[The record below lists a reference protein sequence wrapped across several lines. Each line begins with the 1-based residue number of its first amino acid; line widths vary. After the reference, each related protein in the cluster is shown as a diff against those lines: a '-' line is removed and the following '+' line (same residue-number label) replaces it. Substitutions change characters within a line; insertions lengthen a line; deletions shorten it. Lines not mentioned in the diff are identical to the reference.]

1 MKRRVALSFVPFFL
15 CGFLFVADIVT
26 AQTIAYRQTNL
37 ASNLSNVANNVTPG
51 LVDPWGIAFLSGQ
64 PFFLADNKVGRV
76 TAHDAS
82 GVGVRPGS
90 FTVPNSAGTGFD
102 TPTGIVADQNSFFGS
117 SSLVKPFLLVT
128 DQGTI
133 FAWGPDARGDLPQHA
148 TLVIN
153 NSARNAVYKGVA
165 ILDSSLTAPAW
176 QSPIST
182 ADSSTLLFLDSLQW
196 RFRVR
201 LRT

>member
-1 MKRRVALSFVPFFL
+1 
-15 CGFLFVADIVT
+15 
-26 AQTIAYRQTNL
+26 
-37 ASNLSNVANNVTPG
+37 VANNVTPG

-117 SSLVKPFLLVT
+117 SSLVKPFILVT

-133 FAWGPDARGDLPQHA
+133 FTWGPDARGDLPQHA

-153 NSARNAVYKGVA
+153 NSATNAVYKGVA

>member
-1 MKRRVALSFVPFFL
+1 MKRRVALYFVPFFL

-26 AQTIAYRQTNL
+26 AQTIASWQTNL
-37 ASNLSNVANNVTPG
+37 ASNLSNVADNVTPG

-82 GVGVRPGS
+82 GVGVRAGS

-117 SSLVKPFLLVT
+117 SSLVKRFILVT

-133 FAWGPDARGDLPQHA
+133 FTWGR
-148 TLVIN
+148 TLE
-153 NSARNAVYKGVA
+153 A
-165 ILDSSLTAPAW
+165 I
-176 QSPIST
+176 SPST
-182 ADSSTLLFLDSLQW
+182 RRW
-196 RFRVR
+196 
-201 LRT
+201 